1 MRFLIFRYFTFLTF
15 ALTMTML
22 TIIDTSSII
31 NFSTPVFATKATVI
45 DHEFTAKL
53 FGDMEVPP
61 IRTNATGWAVFR
73 PLLDENLVS
82 YSLNVTDIV
91 NVTAAHI
98 HSGRQGYNGPIV
110 VTLFES
116 DLPIKRIV
124 SGLMS
129 EGNLTTDNLEGPFVD
144 KQLSDLL
151 SSMQSM
157 ELFVNV
163 RTTQY
168 PDGEIRGQISNS
180 TSGMMIK

>member
-1 MRFLIFRYFTFLTF
+1 MRFLIFRYFTLLTF
-15 ALTMTML
+15 VLIVTVL
-22 TIIDTSSII
+22 TIIETSMI
-31 NFSTPVFATKATVI
+31 NFSTPLFATNATVI
-45 DHEFTAKL
+45 DQQFTAKL

-73 PLLDENLVS
+73 PLLNENLVS

-98 HSGRQGYNGPIV
+98 HSGRQGYDGPIV

-116 DLPIKRIV
+116 DLPMKRIV

-129 EGNLTTDNLEGPFVD
+129 EGNLTTDNLEGPLVS